1 MQVASEYC
9 SPRKLLGLQRVRPP
23 TTSADP
29 KEEVIS
35 VDLVE
40 MHMSLQEDDIS
51 IVDYDIWL

>member
-40 MHMSLQEDDIS
+40 MHMSL
-51 IVDYDIWL
+51 